1 MLEPLL
7 EKVEAY
13 GKSSIA
19 LIELKIIDKISM
31 LMAVVF
37 ANIIFMLIVVLFFSV
52 VNIGLSIYIG
62 LYLGEIYLGF
72 FLVAAFYAVLGL
84 FFYVFFIKSVLKS
97 FKNRVANLLLK

>member
-37 ANIIFMLIVVLFFSV
+37 ANIIFILIVVLFFSV

-62 LYLGEIYLGF
+62 LYLGKIYLGSHLSKINF
-72 FLVAAFYAVLGL
+72 
-84 FFYVFFIKSVLKS
+84 
-97 FKNRVANLLLK
+97 